1 MMISTNTYYKKSRIK
16 NALLHFGYSSFS
28 VTILEL
34 IDITNLSKDEAKKLI
49 IEREQYY
56 IDCILP
62 EYNILKTAGSLL
74 GFNHSKDTVLKFKKA
89 KNNENNPMF
98 GKFHSKE
105 TKLKMSKIKK
115 G

>member
-1 MMISTNTYYKKSRIK
+1 MIMMISTNTYYKKSRIK

-62 EYNILKTAGSLL
+62 EYNI
-74 GFNHSKDTVLKFKKA
+74 FK
-89 KNNENNPMF
+89 NSWIF
-98 GKFHSKE
+98 IRF
-105 TKLKMSKIKK
+105 
-115 G
+115 